1 MNHSMMSEVAIRKLE
16 EKLIEIRDLNTK
28 MMEENIRLRKERDE
42 ERNKNLS
49 HSDIH
54 FESEVINKLKE
65 ENEKLINEKLASK
78 KKIESLSSLVEENK
92 KVKFQISQHEV
103 EISDENIEGKDE
115 VTKLKKANIN
125 LLEEIK
131 SLKI

>member
-103 EISDENIEGKDE
+103 
-115 VTKLKKANIN
+115 
-125 LLEEIK
+125 
-131 SLKI
+131 